1 MSTESL
7 LAPRDFPS
15 VFNGFGRWMLP
26 TRFAVWIPAKSD
38 YQIYS
43 VDRDDW
49 PTIRLVPT
57 ATERTN
63 PYYFASERAD
73 DRSRT
78 FTLYRPR
85 ARIHSH
91 IDMAIWHT
99 GGWLCRKQGKHLEPV
114 LPILGVS
121 EPAKLVVDKS
131 VGLHPSPE
139 LEEWKEFQTLFF
151 TRPIIHNRIVAI
163 PKKPKEIPEE
173 IPAFV
178 AEALLEK
185 AIASDQTCA
194 ISMES
199 FEKEKCAATS
209 CYHLFRRE
217 ALQEWRK
224 THTDCPVCK
233 QECSLT
239 LC

>member
-1 MSTESL
+1 
-7 LAPRDFPS
+7 
-15 VFNGFGRWMLP
+15 MLP
-26 TRFAVWIPAKSD
+26 SRFAIWIPAKSD

-43 VDRDDW
+43 ADRDDW
-49 PTIRLVPT
+49 PVIRLTPT
-57 ATERTN
+57 KTERVN
-63 PYYFASERAD
+63 PYYFASERGD
-73 DRSRT
+73 DQSRT

-99 GGWLCRKQGKHLEPV
+99 GGWLCRKQGSTLIPV

-121 EPAKLVVDKS
+121 DTSKLVVSES
-131 VGLHPSPE
+131 VGIHTSPE
-139 LEEWKEFQTLFF
+139 FEEWKEFQTLFF
-151 TRPIIHNRIVAI
+151 HRPIIHNRIMTV
-163 PKKPKEIPEE
+163 PKKPTEIPVE

-185 AIASDQTCA
+185 SIAVEEACS
-194 ISMES
+194 ISMEPL
-199 FEKEKCAATS
+199 EKGKSAATS

-217 ALQEWRK
+217 GIEEWRK

-233 QECSLT
+233 QDCSIT

>member
-1 MSTESL
+1 
-7 LAPRDFPS
+7 
-15 VFNGFGRWMLP
+15 MLP
-26 TRFAVWIPAKSD
+26 SPFAVWSPTKSE
-38 YQIYS
+38 YQIYT

-49 PTIRLVPT
+49 PTIRLLPT
-57 ATERTN
+57 TTERTN

-91 IDMAIWHT
+91 IDLAIWHT
-99 GGWLCRKQGKHLEPV
+99 GGWLCRRERKQLIPV
-114 LPILGVS
+114 IPILGVS
-121 EPAKLVVDKS
+121 DTSKLVFTKN
-131 VGLHPSPE
+131 VGIRSSPE
-139 LEEWKEFQTLFF
+139 FEEWKEFQTLFF

-173 IPAFV
+173 IPVFV
-178 AEALLEK
+178 AQALLEK
-185 AIASDQTCA
+185 AIQSEETCA
-194 ISMES
+194 ISMEPL
-199 FEKEKCAATS
+199 EKEKTAATS

-224 THTDCPVCK
+224 AHTDCPVCK
-233 QECSLT
+233 QECSIT